1 MHKKQLESAKIRK
14 GGLKHMGFAFSG
26 EETSSAIRS
35 LTIVGENK
43 GGNNHGAMEGIEEEK
58 SEDLL

>member
-1 MHKKQLESAKIRK
+1 
-14 GGLKHMGFAFSG
+14 MGFAFSG

-35 LTIVGENK
+35 LTIVGDNNR
-43 GGNNHGAMEGIEEEK
+43 GNNNGAMEGIEEEK